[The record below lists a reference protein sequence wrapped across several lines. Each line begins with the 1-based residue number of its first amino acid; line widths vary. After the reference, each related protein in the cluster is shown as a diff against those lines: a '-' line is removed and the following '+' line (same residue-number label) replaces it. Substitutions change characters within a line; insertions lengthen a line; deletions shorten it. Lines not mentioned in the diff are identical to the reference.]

1 VACTVSRR
9 GRFFVQ
15 KFAYFAWQITFCPK
29 SWFDQRFFCFFVDGH
44 IISFWEFIHEI
55 MAIKGHFKNSFHFSV
70 LLHIWTAKLESA
82 LLFQLKSNFENL

>member
-1 VACTVSRR
+1 L
-9 GRFFVQ
+9 
-15 KFAYFAWQITFCPK
+15 
-29 SWFDQRFFCFFVDGH
+29 FFVDGH

-82 LLFQLKSNFENL
+82 LLFQLKSQILRNDNLINEDW